1 MKKTYNEMLIRN
13 IDCGLLY
20 FQIKDDK
27 AIKEYEKLK
36 KEKFELEHNKPDNQ
50 EKFMQ
55 LQKKMEELSN
65 IIYSFDRNIKLS
77 DKNNRFYYSGTIT
90 DSLMALKL
98 RQITEDRDEINKR
111 IKRIG
116 NSDYTDLIIN
126 LKFKSDIMIP
136 DDTPKRGYNPET
148 DSIVEIDGK
157 KMKRLITKKKLR
169 QMAYKDGITINGIH
183 YVNFQRTASK
193 ARTGN
198 CLFIDEKYFDEMNE
212 WQNLGIPF
220 WKLKK
225 ADIVSIRSYQ
235 SLTSS
240 SIIGELNIDP
250 YSILLID
257 DVAGQA
263 TIDCNVVKSFS
274 SESGRGNE
282 VRVIREP
289 YTQKTDLW
297 DGQSLLDYSVFKN
310 NTYATKD
317 KDGTIKECS
326 YQNYGFMLLRNHF
339 FKSAAF
345 NTNLQEYYQER
356 FKDVE
361 NPVLVDAFGN
371 KFSPENIR
379 MVTTRNSVKIF
390 KFSNIICNYMIED
403 SKKKHLEELQ
413 RLLNKKKEELRKINQ
428 AIIVAK
434 RKLTMQLKNKSSIVE
449 DINVAQNNL
458 NEAQNIYDRN
468 YQKLEQQIQELAV
481 PIKLEQERLTWDW
494 YREKIKS
501 QDFGVCKTEHES
513 KFIDKQQLWYQVIN
527 TLNFNKDE
535 LYELVKPQIDEINL
549 AKSHVSFFKHFIGTK
564 TSNKVEDSMMVE
576 LLNIND
582 DISRTKWFT
591 NYRRSRLQ
599 GIVKNLKAG
608 KILIP
613 NADFCVLFGNPY
625 EMLRASCGDKIES
638 SVLKDFECYCSKFKD
653 GEKLFGMRAPH
664 ICTGNNALLTNTYC
678 EVWKWF
684 NLTNNILIINLWG
697 KGAFLSPKWN
707 GCDVDSD
714 TAFIGNN
721 PTILEKVKQVQDYLI
736 PINDVPQKAK
746 LYDFNNENMAKVDA
760 KLANDLIGQ
769 ICNLARDL
777 QSLYWHLYN
786 TGTQENK
793 QKYLPMIYD
802 DLCMFETLS
811 NIAID
816 STKRQ
821 YDCDIK
827 LETKKIQSR
836 PYMKAEGAIIK
847 EESVIFVELYYKNCL
862 SENKIKQYNL
872 LMEKKNN
879 VTNQDEIN
887 SEINKI
893 LMVNKEYMIR
903 PQFTKK
909 LKSQPKKK
917 RHIKYENK
925 EEKQLQKQKQ
935 MAYVQEQ
942 KRLDEKIYCKLQ
954 SPMDILGEIIDE
966 NIKRCPRTKY
976 IPCFVDILKPIPS
989 GAKADY
995 NRINA
1000 IKELCLEANSKI
1012 NCARSKYRDGKLSY
1026 DEMCEEIDVIEKDI
1040 VSNIKEREIT
1050 SYDINVLIRKVYDVR
1065 PKREKHHGKI
1075 ITDEKGKY
1083 IYIDKRDQDLIKAKA
1098 GGLLLKYLYS
1108 SHKDEFIKAIK
1119 ESGKGTVSYIRKYE
1133 PSKNNA
1139 NNKELSL
1146 KDVTVPKNEIIVLNG
1161 MKYEIITRKAE

>member
-20 FQIKDDK
+20 FQIKDDEV
-27 AIKEYEKLK
+27 IKEYEKLK
-36 KEKFELEHNKPDNQ
+36 KEKIELEHNKPDNQ
-50 EKFMQ
+50 EKLMQ

-65 IIYSFDRNIKLS
+65 IIYSFDKNIKLS

-98 RQITEDRDEINKR
+98 RQIVEDTNEKDKR
-111 IKRIG
+111 IKTVG

-148 DSIVEIDGK
+148 DSIIEIDGK
-157 KMKRLITKKKLR
+157 KMKCLITKKKLR

-263 TIDCNVVKSFS
+263 TIDCNVIKSFP

-282 VRVIREP
+282 LRVIRKP

-310 NTYATKD
+310 NKYVTKN

-339 FKSAAF
+339 FKSAVF
-345 NTNLQEYYQER
+345 NTNLQNYYQER
-356 FKDVE
+356 FKGVQ

-371 KFSPENIR
+371 KFLPENIR

-390 KFSNIICNYMIED
+390 KFSNIICDYMVED
-403 SKKKHLEELQ
+403 SKKKYLKELQ
-413 RLLNKKKEELRKINQ
+413 QLLNGKKEELRKIKQ
-428 AIIVAK
+428 AVIVAK
-434 RKLTMQLKNKSSIVE
+434 RKLTMQLKNELSTVE
-449 DINVAQNNL
+449 DIDAAQNNL
-458 NEAQNIYDRN
+458 NEAQNNYDEN
-468 YQKLEQQIQELAV
+468 YQQLEKQIEELIV
-481 PIKLEQERLTWDW
+481 PIKFEQERLTWDW
-494 YREKIKS
+494 YRKRIKS

-527 TLNFNKDE
+527 TLNFDKDE

-564 TSNKVEDSMMVE
+564 TSNKVEDSMMLE

-638 SVLKDFECYCSKFKD
+638 SVIKDFECYCSKFKD
-653 GEKLFGMRAPH
+653 NEKLFGMRAPH

-684 NLTNNILIINLWG
+684 NLTDNILIINLWG

-721 PTILEKVKQVQDYLI
+721 PIILEKVKQIQNCFI

-760 KLANDLIGQ
+760 KLSNDLIGQ
-769 ICNLARDL
+769 ICNLARHL

-793 QKYLPMIYD
+793 QKYLSMIYD
-802 DLCMFETLS
+802 DLCLLENLS
-811 NIAID
+811 NITID
-816 STKRQ
+816 SAKRQ
-821 YDCDIK
+821 YDCDIN
-827 LETKKIQSR
+827 LEIKKIQSR

-847 EESVIFVELYYKNCL
+847 EGSVIFVESRYKHYL
-862 SENKIKQYNL
+862 SDNKIKQYNL

-909 LKSQPKKK
+909 LKSQPKNK
-917 RHIKYENK
+917 RHIKYENE
-925 EEKQLQKQKQ
+925 EEKQKQKQ
-935 MAYVQEQ
+935 KQIAYVQEIQ
-942 KRLDEKIYCKLQ
+942 KLDEKMYRKLQ

-976 IPCFVDILKPIPS
+976 IENFTDILVPLPKNK
-989 GAKADY
+989 KADY
-995 NRINA
+995 NRIQK
-1000 IKELCLEANSKI
+1000 IKEECIKAKKKMDCKQSE
-1012 NCARSKYRDGKLSY
+1012 Y
-1026 DEMCEEIDVIEKDI
+1026 DKGNISFEELHEEKKTIQKDI
-1040 VSNIKEREIT
+1040 VNNLKSRKIT
-1050 SYDINVLIRKVYDVR
+1050 MLDIHKLIREVYNLHPEKNKHGQIIKANGKVKMKDDR
-1065 PKREKHHGKI
+1065 
-1075 ITDEKGKY
+1075 DEE
-1083 IYIDKRDQDLIKAKA
+1083 LIKNRA
-1098 GGLLLKYLYS
+1098 GGWLLQWLYL
-1108 SHKDEFIKAIK
+1108 SHKDEFMKTIKRK
-1119 ESGKGTVSYIRKYE
+1119 ETVSYIR
-1133 PSKNNA
+1133 
-1139 NNKELSL
+1139 
-1146 KDVTVPKNEIIVLNG
+1146 
-1161 MKYEIITRKAE
+1161 KYEIITRKAE